1 MRIVHLPKEKGE
13 EFPLAARVDFV
24 EMLGSET
31 LVHVVTEKLAHKVIV
46 RVLGFA
52 ALKSGDRVGLVLD
65 MSRAV
70 DL

>member
-1 MRIVHLPKEKGE
+1 M
-13 EFPLAARVDFV
+13 

-31 LVHVVTEKLAHKVIV
+31 LVHVVTQRLAHKVIV
-46 RVLGFA
+46 RVSGFA